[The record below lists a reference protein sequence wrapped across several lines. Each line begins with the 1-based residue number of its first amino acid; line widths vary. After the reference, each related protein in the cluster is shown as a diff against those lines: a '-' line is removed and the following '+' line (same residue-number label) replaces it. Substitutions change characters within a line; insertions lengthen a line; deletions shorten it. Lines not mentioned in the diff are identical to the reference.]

1 MKSSNKKIEET
12 KIIRTIIKR
21 NRNKRDKR
29 NNNRKRTWNKKNKS
43 ITVLLF

>member
-29 NNNRKRTWNKKNKS
+29 NNNRKRT
-43 ITVLLF
+43 